1 MEKRNVVDVADTRSP
16 EATQP
21 SREQL
26 FQQTIDDIRRNPLNV
41 CIDALTE
48 EGREA
53 MRNALSR
60 RPLEGAFVQ

>member
-16 EATQP
+16 EALQP
-21 SREQL
+21 SPEQL
-26 FQQTIDDIRRNPLNV
+26 FQQTIEDIRRNPLNV
-41 CIDALTE
+41 CTDALTE
-48 EGREA
+48 AGREA